1 MIVKKE
7 FDASSEQE
15 VKRATQKDKNTRET
29 EQNDLRQLLSTKWGR
44 RLVWR
49 ILERTGQHRTS
60 FTGNSTTFFNE
71 GQRNIGL
78 WLVDEVLSVDTKKYL
93 LMIEENNKGEQ
104 NA

>member
-1 MIVKKE
+1 MKKE
-7 FDASSEQE
+7 FNASDEQE
-15 VKRATQKDKNTRET
+15 VKRAKANDKNKRET
-29 EQNDLRQLLSTKWGR
+29 ELGDLRQLLSTKWGR

-49 ILERTGQHRTS
+49 ILDKTGQYRTS

-78 WLVDEVLSVDTKKYL
+78 WLVDEVLSADTERYL
-93 LMIEENNKGEQ
+93 LMIKENNKGEQ

>member
-1 MIVKKE
+1 MKKE
-7 FDASSEQE
+7 YNASNEQE
-15 VKRATQKDKNTRET
+15 VKNATLKEKNRRDT
-29 EQNDLRQLLSTKWGR
+29 ELDDLRQLLKTKWGR

-49 ILERTGQHRTS
+49 VLEKAGIHRTS

-78 WLVDEVLSVDTKKYL
+78 WLESEVTDADTNGYL
-93 LMIEENNKGEQ
+93 QMIKENNKGEQ

>member
-1 MIVKKE
+1 MKKD
-7 FDASSEQE
+7 FNASSEQE
-15 VKRATQKDKNTRET
+15 VKRAKAIDKNKHET

-49 ILERTGQHRTS
+49 ILEKTGQFRTS

-78 WLVDEVLSVDTKKYL
+78 WLVDEVLSADTNQYL
-93 LMIEENNKGEQ
+93 AMIKENNNGEQ

>member
-1 MIVKKE
+1 MKKE
-7 FDASSEQE
+7 YNSSNEQD
-15 VKRATQKDKNTRET
+15 VSSAKANDKNKRKT
-29 EQNDLRQLLSTKWGR
+29 EQGDLRQLLSTKWGR
-44 RLVWR
+44 RMVWR

-78 WLVDEVLSVDTKKYL
+78 WLVDEVLSADTNQYL
-93 LMIEENNKGEQ
+93 TMIKENNNNGEQ

>member
-1 MIVKKE
+1 MKKE
-7 FDASSEQE
+7 YNSSNEQD
-15 VKRATQKDKNTRET
+15 VSGAKANDKNKRKT
-29 EQNDLRQLLSTKWGR
+29 EQGDLRLLISTKWGR

-78 WLVDEVLSVDTKKYL
+78 WLVDEVLSADTNQYL
-93 LMIEENNKGEQ
+93 TMIKENNNNGEQ

>member
-1 MIVKKE
+1 MKKE
-7 FDASSEQE
+7 YNASNEQE
-15 VKRATQKDKNTRET
+15 VKNATLTDKNKRDT
-29 EQNDLRQLLSTKWGR
+29 ELGDLRQLLKTKWGR

-49 ILERTGQHRTS
+49 VLEKAGIHRTS

-78 WLVDEVLSVDTKKYL
+78 WLESEVTDADTNGYL
-93 LMIEENNKGEQ
+93 QMIKENNKGDQ